1 MSLRDPRQAAA
12 PEPLAGRVIASHGR
26 HLLVETLHGSR
37 HPCTLFGRRLDAVC
51 GDEVR
56 WRPAGQSGHGLV
68 VERLPRRTSFAR
80 SDSRGRSEAI
90 AANLTQLVV
99 VSAGLPR
106 PDFFVIDRYLAAGES
121 SGIDCIVVLNKID
134 LAESRDALRELETY
148 AAIGYPTI
156 ECGALS
162 GAGIEELRRALRDE
176 VSVLVGQSGVGK
188 SSLAN
193 RLLPGLNAET
203 AELTRATV
211 EGRHVTSVATLHRL
225 PDGGAIIDSP
235 GVRDFAPALE
245 RLGDPATA
253 FREFREPATR
263 CRFADCRHL
272 KEPECGVRAALEAGA
287 IAARRYESYRRL
299 TRLRARFAREREPR
313 KRGRY

>member
-1 MSLRDPRQAAA
+1 MPLPDRREA
-12 PEPLAGRVIASHGR
+12 EPTELIGGRVIASHGR
-26 HLLVETLHGSR
+26 HVLVETANGGR

-56 WRPAGQSGHGLV
+56 WQPDAKSTRGVV
-68 VERLPRRTSFAR
+68 VERLPRRTWLAR
-80 SDSRGRSEAI
+80 SDSRGRSEVI
-90 AANLTQLVV
+90 VSNLSQLVV
-99 VSAGLPR
+99 VSAGLPK

-121 SGIDCIVVLNKID
+121 SGIRCIVVLNKID
-134 LAESRDALRELETY
+134 LAESRDALRELENY
-148 AAIGYPTI
+148 AAIGYPTV

-162 GAGIEELRRALRDE
+162 SAGMGDLRRALRDQ

-203 AELTRATV
+203 AELSRATV

-225 PDGGAIIDSP
+225 PEGGAIVDSP

-245 RLGDPATA
+245 SLSDPAAA
-253 FREFREPATR
+253 FREFREPASQ

-272 KEPECGVRAALEAGA
+272 KEPDCAVRAGLEAGA
-287 IAARRYESYRRL
+287 ISPRRYESYRRL
-299 TRLRARFAREREPR
+299 ARLHERLANEHEPR
-313 KRGRY
+313 RRS